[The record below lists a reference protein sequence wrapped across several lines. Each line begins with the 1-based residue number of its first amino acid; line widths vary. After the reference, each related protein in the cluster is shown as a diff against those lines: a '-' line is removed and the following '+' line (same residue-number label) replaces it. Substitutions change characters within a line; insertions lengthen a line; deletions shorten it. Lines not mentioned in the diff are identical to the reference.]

1 MAQRVRTEAPKH
13 ASADGDRVH
22 PETVADGPGRTVRR
36 RRSLPGSRA
45 VLGGL
50 LVAVAAVGAFA
61 ASSRS
66 GTGPRQS
73 YVVTTHALPA
83 GARLQAADLEVVA
96 MDLGTELR
104 AHAFGNGQV
113 LLGATL
119 IAPLGAG
126 ELVQAS
132 AVVARKGDAA
142 SRELSFT
149 LERGRVS
156 PGVKEGER
164 ADLLA
169 THGSGNDAF
178 TSVVVRQA
186 LIVAIERPRSA
197 SGDYGPST
205 VTVSVE
211 DPADA
216 LALAHAVQLGKITLV
231 RATGAPPLPPVPPT
245 YRVGRL

>member
-1 MAQRVRTEAPKH
+1 MAQRVRAKPPRQPVGNG
-13 ASADGDRVH
+13 SGPRS
-22 PETVADGPGRTVRR
+22 ETGTDDPGRTVRR

-50 LVAVAAVGAFA
+50 LVAVAAVGTFA

-66 GTGPRQS
+66 AAGPRQS
-73 YVVTTHALPA
+73 YVVTTHAMAA
-83 GARLQAADLEVVA
+83 GARLQASDLKVVA
-96 MDLGTELR
+96 MDLGSELR
-104 AHAFGNGQV
+104 AHAFENRQV

-142 SRELSFT
+142 GRELSFT

-169 THGSGNDAF
+169 THGTGNDAF
-178 TSVVVRQA
+178 TAVVVRQA
-186 LIVAIERPRSA
+186 LIVAIDRPRSA
-197 SGDYGPST
+197 SGDAGPST
-205 VTVSVE
+205 VTVAVDE
-211 DPADA
+211 PADA
-216 LALAHAVQLGKITLV
+216 LALAHAVQLGKVTLV
-231 RATGAPPLPPVPPT
+231 RATGSPPMPPVPPT
-245 YRVGRL
+245 YRVGRP